1 MTRRYETGP
10 PVKSGTDVNQRY
22 GRAIMAN
29 RHHVA
34 VLVLPGVL
42 PLEFG
47 AATQIFAMDP
57 HYEVTVCADCGNGL
71 VPGCGFEITVAAGL
85 EALDDAHTVIIPGYD
100 DIDALP
106 SAGLLAALRA
116 AHARGAR
123 LVSICTAAFA
133 LAAAGLLDGRPAT
146 THWRHAEQLR
156 QRYPHV
162 DVLPNQLYVDDG
174 EILTSAGVTAGI
186 DLCLHLIRAD
196 LGAAAANTHARDL
209 VAPPRRRGGQAQF
222 IEQFRPEASGDEL
235 ASLREWM
242 LDNLTKSLTV
252 DDLAERAHMSRRTL
266 IRRFREETGTPPMT
280 WLTDAR
286 IDRARELLE
295 ATTVP
300 IEQIGRLTG
309 LGAPA
314 SLRAA
319 FHRHLGTSPQE
330 YRTLFRH
337 KEETADA

>member
-1 MTRRYETGP
+1 MTG
-10 PVKSGTDVNQRY
+10 
-22 GRAIMAN
+22 

-34 VLVLPGVL
+34 VLLLPGVL

-47 AATQIFAMDP
+47 IATQIFAMDP
-57 HYEVTVCADCGNGL
+57 HYELTVCADTEAGR
-71 VPGCGFEITVAAGL
+71 VPGQGFAITVAAGL
-85 EALDDAHTVIIPGYD
+85 EALDDADTVIIPGYD
-100 DIDALP
+100 DIDTAP
-106 SAGLLAALRA
+106 STELLAALQA

-123 LVSICTAAFA
+123 LVSICTAAFT

-146 THWRHAEQLR
+146 THWRLAEQLR
-156 QRYPHV
+156 QRYPRV
-162 DVLPNQLYVDDG
+162 KVLPNQLYADDG
-174 EILTSAGVTAGI
+174 DILTSAGVTAGI
-186 DLCLHLIRAD
+186 DLCLHLIRTD
-196 LGAAAANTHARDL
+196 RGAAAANTRAREL

-222 IEQFRPEASGDEL
+222 VDQFRPEASGDEL
-235 ASLREWM
+235 APLRQWM
-242 LDNLTKSLTV
+242 LDNLAKPVTV

-266 IRRFREETGTPPMT
+266 IRRFRKETGTPPMA

-314 SLRAA
+314 SMRAA

-337 KEETADA
+337 KDETVYA

>member
-1 MTRRYETGP
+1 
-10 PVKSGTDVNQRY
+10 
-22 GRAIMAN
+22 MAD

-34 VLVLPGVL
+34 VLVQPGVL

-47 AATQIFAMDP
+47 AATQIFTMDP
-57 HYEVTVCADCGNGL
+57 HYELTVCADTETGL
-71 VPGCGFEITVAAGL
+71 VPGYGFAITVAAGL
-85 EALDDAHTVIIPGYD
+85 EALDDADTVIIPGYD
-100 DIDALP
+100 DIDATP
-106 SAGLLAALRA
+106 SAELLAALRA
-116 AHARGAR
+116 AHTRGAR
-123 LVSICTAAFA
+123 LVSICTAAFT

-146 THWRHAEQLR
+146 THWRAAEQLR
-156 QRYPHV
+156 RRYPRV
-162 DVLPNQLYVDDG
+162 DVLPDQLYVDDG
-174 EILTSAGVTAGI
+174 DILTSAGVTAGI
-186 DLCLHLIRAD
+186 DLCLHLIRTD
-196 LGAAAANTHARDL
+196 LGAAAANTRARDL

-222 IEQFRPEASGDEL
+222 VEQFRPEASGDVL
-235 ASLREWM
+235 APLREWM
-242 LDNLTKSLTV
+242 IDNLAKPLAV

-266 IRRFREETGTPPMT
+266 IRRFREETGTPPMA

-314 SLRAA
+314 SLRAV

-330 YRTLFRH
+330 YRSLFRH
-337 KEETADA
+337 KDEMADA

>member
-1 MTRRYETGP
+1 MT
-10 PVKSGTDVNQRY
+10 
-22 GRAIMAN
+22 N

-42 PLEFG
+42 ALEFG
-47 AATQIFAMDP
+47 AATQIFSTDP
-57 HYEVTVCADCGNGL
+57 HYELTVCAESGPGS
-71 VPGCGFEITVAAGL
+71 VPVSGFAITVTAGL
-85 EALDDAHTVIIPGYD
+85 AALEVADTVIVPGYD
-100 DIDALP
+100 DIDMP
-106 SAGLLAALRA
+106 HSPGLLAALRA

-123 LVSICTAAFA
+123 LVSICTGVFA

-156 QRYPHV
+156 RRYPRV

-174 EILTSAGVTAGI
+174 DILTSAGVTAGI
-186 DLCLHLIRAD
+186 DLCLHLIRTE
-196 LGAAAANTHARDL
+196 LGAAAANTRARDL

-235 ASLREWM
+235 APLREWM
-242 LDNLTKSLTV
+242 LDNLAATFTV
-252 DDLAERAHMSRRTL
+252 DDLAEQARMSRRTF
-266 IRRFREETGTPPMT
+266 IRRFREETGTTPMA

-295 ATTVP
+295 ASAVP
-300 IEQIGRLTG
+300 VEQVGRLTG
-309 LGAPA
+309 FGAPA

-337 KEETADA
+337 KAESAHT